1 MAFEDY
7 KAEIAIL
14 LSQVD
19 NDPGDVHEI
28 HMRLHGLLNTLRAE
42 GLPIP
47 DDLRDLEDYL
57 DRQFSVTDGEDG
69 DNSGGKDG

>member
-28 HMRLHGLLNTLRAE
+28 HMRLHALLNTLRAE

-57 DRQFSVTDGEDG
+57 DRRFSVTDGEDG

>member
-7 KAEIAIL
+7 KAEIALL
-14 LSQVD
+14 LSQID
-19 NDPGDVHEI
+19 NDPGDEHEI
-28 HMRLHGLLNTLRAE
+28 HMRLHTLLNTLRAE

-57 DRQFSVTDGEDG
+57 DRQFSTDGGEERSDA
-69 DNSGGKDG
+69 